1 VTRLLLLRHAE
12 SEWNAQR
19 RWQGMADPPLS
30 PHGRQQA
37 AEAGELLRSFGFPAI
52 VSSDLRRAMATAA
65 IIADICGLDSHL
77 SIDRDLREYDVGA
90 WSGLTRAE
98 IEAEWPGAVED
109 WRQGRLA
116 ATPGGER
123 RDSFIAR
130 VTAAAKRVATNRPG
144 DTALVITH
152 GGVIGALAH
161 SLGAPPTRVAHLA
174 GRWFDVGPDG
184 LRAGTE
190 VVLLASDAGGVAG
203 DESTDLSP
211 SAVLDTGG
219 R

>member
-1 VTRLLLLRHAE
+1 
-12 SEWNAQR
+12 
-19 RWQGMADPPLS
+19 MADPPLS
-30 PHGRQQA
+30 PRGRRQA
-37 AEAGELLRSFGFPAI
+37 AEAGGLLRSDRFSAI

-65 IIADICGLDSHL
+65 IVAAICGLDSDCA
-77 SIDRDLREYDVGA
+77 IDPDLREYDVGA

-98 IEAEWPGAVED
+98 IEAEWPGAVDD

-123 RDSFIAR
+123 RDTFIAR
-130 VTAAAKRVATNRPG
+130 ITAAIGRVAATRPG
-144 DTALVITH
+144 ETVLVITH

-161 SLGAPPTRVAHLA
+161 SLGAPPNRVAHLA
-174 GRWFDVGPDG
+174 GRWFDDGPDG

-190 VVLLASDAGGVAG
+190 VVLLAPDADGPKG